1 MIKKIIKKSVLK
13 DKGDDLAYW
22 LSKSPEER
30 IETLELLRKQ
40 FNGNTARFQRTIRII
55 QQA

>member
-1 MIKKIIKKSVLK
+1 MIKKVIKKSVLK

-30 IETLELLRKQ
+30 IETLEILRKQ
-40 FNGNTARFQRTIRII
+40 FNGSTARFQRTIRII

>member
-1 MIKKIIKKSVLK
+1 MIKKIIKKSALK
-13 DKGDDLAYW
+13 DKGNDLAYW

-30 IETLELLRKQ
+30 IEALEILRKQ
-40 FNGNTARFQRTIRII
+40 FHGNTARFQRTIRII